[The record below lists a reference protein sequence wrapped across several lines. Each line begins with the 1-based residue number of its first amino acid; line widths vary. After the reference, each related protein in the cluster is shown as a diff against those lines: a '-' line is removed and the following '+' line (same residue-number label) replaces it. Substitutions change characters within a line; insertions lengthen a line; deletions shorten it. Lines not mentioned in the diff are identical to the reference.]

1 MSAKARG
8 LKEDRLQ
15 LEKDEPALSLGVS
28 SADDQHRFISS
39 FDSLAKALLAS
50 DSLGT
55 LSQKIVEAFVDV
67 ARADVGVLRLRDGD
81 DLRSRAAVG
90 LEEEVAAGFSLPID
104 PVFTETLKA
113 NAGTRL
119 SSFAEASGELGQSE
133 VIRKKGL
140 RTLHCLWLVAGE
152 QPVGALYLGTLT
164 ASELSDQD
172 KTLLLALAAH
182 AAAAVVHQNSVDELK
197 QAVLSR
203 DAVLSVVAHD
213 LQNPINVIS
222 IAAGMLL
229 QRLPE
234 PTTRRPLERVM
245 RAAQRADRMIRD
257 LLEVNAI
264 ETGHFSIQRC
274 QLEPADLI
282 LAALESQQ
290 SLAADASVIIA
301 TDLSPEL
308 PLIEADEERLLEVL
322 ENLIG
327 NAVKFTSAG
336 GSVTV
341 GAVRRAGEILV
352 SVKDTGSGISTDQLP
367 HIFDRFWKAKKA
379 HRRGTGL
386 GLTICKAI
394 VEAHGGRIWADSVF
408 GVGTTVS
415 FSIPAALE
423 RPKSGRVPDI
433 ANILIVDDRP
443 ENIFALTAILERPE
457 YRLVSVTSGEEALRV
472 ALRERFAVA
481 LIDVAMPGMNGL
493 EVAVHLK
500 ELERSRDIPII
511 FITAFGDDPE
521 QIHRAY
527 SAGGA
532 DYLVKP
538 LDIEIVRKKVAVFVA
553 LSRRRQG
560 NGHAPRNTF
569 GRALIED

>member
-1 MSAKARG
+1 MSAQARG
-8 LKEDRLQ
+8 LKEDLLQ
-15 LEKDEPALSLGVS
+15 LEKDEQALSLGVS
-28 SADDQHRFISS
+28 SADDPYRWTSS
-39 FDSLAKALLAS
+39 FDRLGQAMMAS

-55 LSQKIVEAFVDV
+55 LSQKIIEAFVEL
-67 ARADVGVLRLRDGD
+67 ARADLGVLRLCDGD
-81 DLRSRAAVG
+81 SLRSHASVG
-90 LEEEVAAGFSLPID
+90 LEEEIAAGFSLPID
-104 PVFTETLKA
+104 PVFAETLAA
-113 NAGTRL
+113 NAGARL
-119 SSFAEASGELGQSE
+119 SSAAGASAELGQSE
-133 VIRKKGL
+133 FIRKKGL

-152 QPVGALYLGTLT
+152 QPVAALYFGTLA
-164 ASELSDQD
+164 ASELSVQD
-172 KTLLLALAAH
+172 KTLLLALASH
-182 AAAAVVHQNSVDELK
+182 AAAAVVHQSRVDELK

-222 IAAGMLL
+222 IAASMLL

-341 GAVRRAGEILV
+341 GAVRRDGEILV
-352 SVKDTGSGISTDQLP
+352 SVKDTGSGISADQLP
-367 HIFDRFWKAKKA
+367 HIFDRFWQAKKA

-394 VEAHGGRIWADSVF
+394 VEAHGGRIWADSVV
-408 GVGTTVS
+408 GVGTNVS

-423 RPKSGRVPDI
+423 RPKSGRISDI

-538 LDIEIVRKKVAVFVA
+538 LDIEIVRKKVAVFVD

-560 NGHAPRNTF
+560 NGHTPRNTL
-569 GRALIED
+569 AEH

>member
-1 MSAKARG
+1 MSTKARG
-8 LKEDRLQ
+8 LKEDLLQ
-15 LEKDEPALSLGVS
+15 LGPDERAPSPGVS
-28 SADDQHRFISS
+28 IADDQRRFTSS
-39 FDSLAKALLAS
+39 FDNLAKAMMAS
-50 DSLGT
+50 DSLGM
-55 LSQKIVEAFVDV
+55 LSQKIVEALVAA
-67 ARADVGVLRLRDGD
+67 ARADVGVLRLREGD
-81 DLRSRAAVG
+81 HLRSRASVG
-90 LEEEVAAGFSLPID
+90 LDEEVAAGFSLPID
-104 PVFTETLKA
+104 PVFAEILKA
-113 NAGTRL
+113 NAGARL
-119 SSFAEASGELGQSE
+119 SSFPGASAELGQSE
-133 VIRKKGL
+133 FIRKKGL
-140 RTLHCLWLVAGE
+140 RTLHCLWLVAGD
-152 QPVGALYLGTLT
+152 QPVGALCFGTLT
-164 ASELSDQD
+164 ASEVSEQD
-172 KTLLLALAAH
+172 RTLLLALASH
-182 AAAAVVHQNSVDELK
+182 AAAAVVHQNSVDELR

-203 DAVLSVVAHD
+203 DEVLSVVAHD

-222 IAAGMLL
+222 IAASMLL

-341 GAVRRAGEILV
+341 GAVRRDGEILV
-352 SVKDTGSGISTDQLP
+352 SVKDTGSGISADQLP
-367 HIFDRFWKAKKA
+367 HIFDRFWQAKKA

-394 VEAHGGRIWADSVF
+394 VEAHGGRIWADSVV

-423 RPKSGRVPDI
+423 RPKRAKISDDI

-457 YRLVSVTSGEEALRV
+457 YRLISVTSGEEALRV

-538 LDIEIVRKKVAVFVA
+538 LDIEIVRKKVAVFVD

-560 NGHAPRNTF
+560 NGHAPRTTL
-569 GRALIED
+569 AEH

>member
-1 MSAKARG
+1 MNADATG
-8 LKEDRLQ
+8 LT
-15 LEKDEPALSLGVS
+15 
-28 SADDQHRFISS
+28 DDLLQHREQEKQARPLDVFDAESQRRFASS
-39 FDSLAKALLAS
+39 FDGLSKSMLAS
-50 DSLGT
+50 ESLDT
-55 LSQKIVEAFVDV
+55 LSQTILEAFVSM
-67 ARADVGVLRLRDGD
+67 ARADVAVMRLRDGD
-81 DLRSRAAVG
+81 YLRSRAAVG
-90 LEEEVAAGFSLPID
+90 LEEEVIAGFSLPLD
-104 PVFTETLKA
+104 PALAESLNA
-113 NAGTRL
+113 NPGARL
-119 SSFAEASGELGQSE
+119 SSSSRASDELGQSE
-133 VIRKKGL
+133 FIRQKGL

-152 QPVGALYLGTLT
+152 QVVGALYLGTLT
-164 ASELSDQD
+164 ASTLSEQD
-172 KTLLLALAAH
+172 KILLLALAAH
-182 AAAAVVHQNSVDELK
+182 AATAMVHQRAVDDLK
-197 QAVLSR
+197 HAVLSR

-222 IAAGMLL
+222 IAASMLL

-234 PTTRRPLERVM
+234 PTTRRPLERIM

-341 GAVRRAGEILV
+341 GAVRCEGEILV
-352 SVKDTGSGISTDQLP
+352 SVKDTGSGISADQLP
-367 HIFDRFWKAKKA
+367 HIFDRFWQAKRA

-394 VEAHGGRIWADSVF
+394 VEAHGGRIWADSVI
-408 GVGTTVS
+408 GVGTTMF

-423 RPKSGRVPDI
+423 RRMGATISDI

-472 ALRERFAVA
+472 ALRERFSVA

-538 LDIEIVRKKVAVFVA
+538 LDIEIVRKKVAVFVD
-553 LSRRRQG
+553 LSRRRRG
-560 NGHAPRNTF
+560 NGHPRTTL
-569 GRALIED
+569 AEH